1 MSDVN
6 WWMDANC
13 RWHKGLPPPGWWQA
27 RNGRW
32 HPPASDDTTTEMT
45 IGPSAGAAHLAGG
58 GRRANLVA
66 TYRSWPRWARLAAP
80 ISAFVLTI
88 GVLAAAAT
96 GGLLDNDPET
106 TATDETAP
114 ATDPST
120 TVAPAT
126 TGAPASTAA
135 STHATTTVHLP
146 SAPTP
151 AEQDPVPTTSATT
164 PAPEPPATTAPT
176 NNDIHPGAPCSPEGA
191 TAISSDGIHL
201 TCTRQKCHGAPFS
214 EPRWRRTTC

>member
-32 HPPASDDTTTEMT
+32 HPPASDDTTTEMA
-45 IGPSAGAAHLAGG
+45 IGPSVGAAHLAGG
-58 GRRANLVA
+58 GWRANLLA
-66 TYRSWPRWARLAAP
+66 TYRGWPRWARLAAP
-80 ISAFVLTI
+80 IAAFMLTV

-96 GGLLDNDPET
+96 GALLDDDPET
-106 TATDETAP
+106 TATDETTA
-114 ATDPST
+114 ATEPST
-120 TVAPAT
+120 TAPAT
-126 TGAPASTAA
+126 TGAPSSTAA
-135 STHATTTVHLP
+135 STQATTTSVLP
-146 SAPTP
+146 SSAPIP
-151 AEQDPVPTTSATT
+151 AQRDPLPTTSATT

-176 NNDIHPGAPCSPEGA
+176 SNDIHPGAPCSPEGA
-191 TAISSDGIHL
+191 TAISGDGIPM
-201 TCTRQKCHGAPFS
+201 TCTKQKCHGAPFS

>member
-32 HPPASDDTTTEMT
+32 HPPVSEDTTTEMT
-45 IGPSAGAAHLAGG
+45 ISPSTGAAHLAGG

-66 TYRSWPRWARLAAP
+66 IYRGWPRWARLAAP
-80 ISAFVLTI
+80 IAAFVLTI

-96 GGLLDNDPET
+96 GGLLDDDPE

-114 ATDPST
+114 STEPST
-120 TVAPAT
+120 TVAPPT
-126 TGAPASTAA
+126 TAGPP
-135 STHATTTVHLP
+135 THATTTTVLLP
-146 SAPTP
+146 NAPTP
-151 AEQDPVPTTSATT
+151 AQHDPLPITSATT
-164 PAPEPPATTAPT
+164 PSPEPPTTTAPT
-176 NNDIHPGAPCSPEGA
+176 SNDIHPGAPCSPEGA
-191 TAISSDGIHL
+191 TAISSDGIPM